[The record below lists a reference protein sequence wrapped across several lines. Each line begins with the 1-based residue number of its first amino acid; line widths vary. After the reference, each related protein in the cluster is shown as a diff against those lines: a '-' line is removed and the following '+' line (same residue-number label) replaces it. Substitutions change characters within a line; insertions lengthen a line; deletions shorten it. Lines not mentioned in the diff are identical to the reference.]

1 MAARKR
7 TRTGARKA
15 ASRPRTTKARA
26 RRPAARAARRP
37 ATRKTARPTRRPSP
51 RPARKRRSPAGSRST
66 RAAQAAAPVL
76 PVAPNAIGC
85 IQQHIDFTSHAME
98 DMKHFYTEVLGFSNF
113 VYDSRFNYLSVVTG
127 GGARLGFMPPM
138 PGPPEQWRPPREPAL
153 YFMVED
159 VEAAYRTLQS
169 RGVMFQQ
176 EPTDMPWMHRVA
188 VLKDP
193 EGRLIMLAQ
202 ALAR

>member
-1 MAARKR
+1 
-7 TRTGARKA
+7 
-15 ASRPRTTKARA
+15 
-26 RRPAARAARRP
+26 
-37 ATRKTARPTRRPSP
+37 
-51 RPARKRRSPAGSRST
+51 
-66 RAAQAAAPVL
+66 
-76 PVAPNAIGC
+76 
-85 IQQHIDFTSHAME
+85 ME
-98 DMKHFYTEVLGFSNF
+98 DMKRFYTEVLGFSNF

-127 GGARLGFMPPM
+127 GGASLGFMPPM

-202 ALAR
+202 ALPR